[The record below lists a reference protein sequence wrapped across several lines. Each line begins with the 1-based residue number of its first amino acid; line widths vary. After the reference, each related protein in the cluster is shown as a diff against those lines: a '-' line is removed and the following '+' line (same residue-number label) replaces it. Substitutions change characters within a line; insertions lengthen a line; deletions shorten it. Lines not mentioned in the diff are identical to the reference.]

1 MTIKTSSFKTWIAT
15 AALAAVGS
23 VGLLSPAGAALK
35 EGAAAPDFTLQAS
48 LNGKAFSYSLKD
60 ALKKGPVVVYFYPSA
75 YTGGCNI
82 QAHTFAVNVDKFAAA
97 GASVVGVS
105 LDSIGRLNTF
115 SADPEYCAGKIAV
128 ASDQDGKVSKAF
140 DLNVNDARAGR
151 KDTRG
156 EAIEHGRVE
165 RTTFIVTPDGKV
177 AATVGG
183 LPPAA
188 NVEKALEIVQG
199 LERRPLPQAGNAANA
214 GVEVFTLHRES
225 VGQISVLSS
234 KKGHP

>member
-1 MTIKTSSFKTWIAT
+1 MNKWIA
-15 AALAAVGS
+15 AALASWVVGT
-23 VGLLSPAGAALK
+23 LTTTPAFAALK
-35 EGAAAPDFTLQAS
+35 EGQPAPEFTLQAS
-48 LNGKAFSYSLKD
+48 LAGKAFEYSLKD
-60 ALKKGPVVVYFYPSA
+60 ALKQGPVVVYFYPSA

-97 GASVVGVS
+97 GASIIGVS
-105 LDSIGRLNTF
+105 LDNIQRLNAF

-128 ASDQDGKVSKAF
+128 ASDADGTVSKAF
-140 DLNVNDARAGR
+140 DLSVSDIPAGR

-156 EAIEHGRVE
+156 IELDHGRVD
-165 RTTFIVTPDGKV
+165 RTTFIVTRDGKV

-199 LERRPLPQAGNAANA
+199 LRGGKVASAQKL
-214 GVEVFTLHRES
+214 
-225 VGQISVLSS
+225 
-234 KKGHP
+234 